1 MYDKPSNCNSV
12 FEKKNKSFHYKL
24 SFGNWN
30 FCGILKRKYMKK
42 IEKKVGN
49 KKKGKEKTKE
59 LEFYIRINA
68 SKWTMI

>member
-1 MYDKPSNCNSV
+1 
-12 FEKKNKSFHYKL
+12 
-24 SFGNWN
+24 
-30 FCGILKRKYMKK
+30 MKK

-68 SKWTMI
+68 SK